1 MVAAPGEEAEL
12 WSIVKP
18 GLDKLY
24 QASSSSLEETTGEKV
39 REELGW
45 KYSD

>member
-18 GLDKLY
+18 GLDNMY
-24 QASSSSLEETTGEKV
+24 SASNSQGETGEKV
-39 REELGW
+39 GQELCR
-45 KYSD
+45 KYFD